1 MQDLAGCRIVVEGL
15 SLQDEVTERLA
26 QLFPQ
31 AKVKDRRQRPSHGY
45 RAVHLIAPVQGRQ
58 VEVQVRTSLQE
69 AWAGAVESLSDF
81 LGVDFKHGEEKPGEP
96 WLEALQLAADY
107 LETIDREERSLERL
121 GQSRWRGMSHVE
133 LTGYRKGQFSAVMAL
148 VPYIRKLSG

>member
-69 AWAGAVESLSDF
+69 AWAGAVESLVTFWVWTSSTARKSRVSRGWKRCSSRPTTWRR
-81 LGVDFKHGEEKPGEP
+81 LS
-96 WLEALQLAADY
+96 
-107 LETIDREERSLERL
+107 ERSVA
-121 GQSRWRGMSHVE
+121 S
-133 LTGYRKGQFSAVMAL
+133 KDSASPAGGV
-148 VPYIRKLSG
+148 